1 MQSAVGDGGEI
12 SKPLP
17 VLSHRL
23 IFPPAHTA
31 WVLCPRKPMQ
41 GGMEKEENV
50 LVVESA
56 TPQKGEGTY
65 LGVQLLIF
73 TIASHE

>member
-1 MQSAVGDGGEI
+1 
-12 SKPLP
+12 
-17 VLSHRL
+17 
-23 IFPPAHTA
+23 
-31 WVLCPRKPMQ
+31 
-41 GGMEKEENV
+41 MENEESV

-65 LGVQLLIF
+65 FGVQLLIF